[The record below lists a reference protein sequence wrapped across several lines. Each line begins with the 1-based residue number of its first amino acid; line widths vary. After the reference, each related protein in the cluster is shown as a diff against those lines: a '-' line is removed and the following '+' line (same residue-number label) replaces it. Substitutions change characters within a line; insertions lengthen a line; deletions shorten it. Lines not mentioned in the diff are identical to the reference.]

1 MARRKKAIFI
11 YGCSFTNKGPEAM
24 ILTVADA
31 IRQRFPGTEMLVR
44 VPSLYFDEARAN
56 GLIPIKKD
64 QPNSVIGLLVSKMRA
79 LGTYYKTTL
88 LDVGG
93 YQFGDPWGEEHARR
107 RLKSVRLFSLFGNA
121 VFFMPQTWGP
131 FSTDSIGKAVRSIVD
146 IAQVVYARDR
156 ASLEFLQ
163 QLAGAENPKVR
174 FAHDVAWNFRGDG
187 LEVGRRLIQE
197 TGLSME
203 KNSITVCMIPNL
215 RVYERCEGSG
225 QDNKYI
231 KVLCEIVGY
240 LCSAH
245 SARVILMGHELRRNN
260 FDVPDDRILCNYILA
275 ALGKSMPVVHID
287 KWLPAGQ
294 VKSVIGNCDLAVSS
308 RYHGL
313 IAALSQGVPSIAIGW
328 AHKYEEL
335 FSEFGM
341 SSNLLSL
348 SKTNEETFQDIDAII
363 RQLPEHRK
371 LVLAKLDIMK
381 KGAQQAIDDILSRME
396 EGLHEQL
403 RNGCD

>member
-1 MARRKKAIFI
+1 MTTKKKAIFI

-31 IRQRFPGTEMLVR
+31 IRQRFPGAEIFVR
-44 VPSLYFDEARAN
+44 VPSLYFSEARAN
-56 GLIPIKKD
+56 RLIPINKD
-64 QPNSVIGLLVSKMRA
+64 QPTSAISHLMSKMRMIRV
-79 LGTYYKTTL
+79 YYKTIL
-88 LDVGG
+88 VDVGG
-93 YQFGDPWGEEHARR
+93 YQFGDPWGEDHARR
-107 RLKSVRLFSLFGNA
+107 RLKSVRLFSLLGNP

-156 ASLEFLQ
+156 ASLTFLQ

-174 FAHDVAWNFRGDG
+174 FAHDVAWNFRGDE
-187 LEVGRRLIQE
+187 LALGRRLIQE
-197 TGLSME
+197 TGLSMGE
-203 KNSITVCMIPNL
+203 NSITVCVIPNL
-215 RVYERCEGSG
+215 RVYERCEGTG
-225 QDNKYI
+225 RDNKYI
-231 KVLCEIVGY
+231 KVLCEVVRY

-245 SARVILMGHELRRNN
+245 NARVILMGHELRRNN

-294 VKSVIGNCDLAVSS
+294 VKSVIGNCDLAISS

-348 SKTNEETFQDIDAII
+348 SKTNEETFEDIDAII
-363 RQLPEHRK
+363 RQLPQQRK
-371 LVLAKLDIMK
+371 LVLANLDIMK
-381 KGAQQAIDDILSRME
+381 KGARQAIDDILSRME
-396 EGLHEQL
+396 ARLHE
-403 RNGCD
+403 